1 MRISRRNYSILLGI
15 SLLGSSVALAQPAA
29 DGTTPVI
36 IRFKQ
41 KPGQAEKNAVEGEGG
56 KVDKTFTLVNA
67 VTARV
72 NAAAKDKLKKHSL
85 VDVVEE
91 DIRIQAHDAE
101 LDNTWGVKQIGAGT
115 VHDAGNKGAGVNV
128 CILDTGID
136 TTHPDLYLNYK
147 GGWDYVNNDADPSDD
162 NSHGTH
168 VAGTIA
174 ALMNAANVRGAAP
187 QANLYIYKIL
197 DAGGGGYASAI
208 ISALQECVRI
218 GGKVSNSSF
227 GSSADLGST
236 VKAAYDNAAASGV
249 VNVAS
254 AGNSGAGTDTVGYP
268 GHYSSVIAVAATDSS
283 NAWASFS
290 STGPDVAVAAPGVSI
305 LSTYLGGQ
313 YAYKSGT
320 SMASPHVAGVAAL
333 LVSCGVNGLTNV
345 KQRLQSTALDLG
357 TAGRDDYY
365 GAGLVQADKAATNCT
380 TPVAPTPVT
389 DLAVSSVSAPTST
402 LTNTSTSVTVRV
414 SNTGNQTASGF
425 TLSLTDNGAFV
436 GSQAVPT
443 LAAGSAANLTFTW
456 TTAITGPHTLNAS
469 LAQTDANT
477 SNNSGSAV
485 TTVNQATP
493 SVVTVSA
500 TWSKK
505 GNKRSVDL
513 RWSGAK
519 TTQVVVR
526 QTGSASSTTTTT
538 NDGQLS
544 INVGVGTY
552 TYTVCETN
560 GGSCSNAVTVVTN

>member
-1 MRISRRNYSILLGI
+1 MHISRRNYSILLGI

-29 DGTTPVI
+29 DGTVPVI

-41 KPGQAEKNAVEGEGG
+41 KPGQAEKSAVEGEGG
-56 KVDKTFTLVNA
+56 KVDKQFTLVNA
-67 VTARV
+67 VSARV
-72 NAAAKDKLKKHSL
+72 NAAGKDKLKKHAL
-85 VDVVEE
+85 VDAVED
-91 DIRIQAHDAE
+91 DIKIQAHDAE
-101 LDNTWGVKQIGAGT
+101 LDNTWGVKQIGAGL
-115 VHDAGNKGAGVNV
+115 VHDAGNRGAGVNV

-147 GGWDYVNNDADPSDD
+147 GGWDYVNGDADPSDD

-227 GSSADLGST
+227 GASSDLGST
-236 VKAAYDNAAASGV
+236 VKAAYDNAAAAGV

-254 AGNSGAGTDTVGYP
+254 AGNSGAGADTVGYP
-268 GHYSSVIAVAATDSS
+268 GHYSSVIAVAATDSA
-283 NAWASFS
+283 NNWAGFS

-305 LSTYLGGQ
+305 LSTYLAGQ

-345 KQRLQSTALDLG
+345 KQRLMSTALDLG
-357 TAGRDDYY
+357 TPGRDDYY

-380 TPVAPTPVT
+380 TTVAPTPVT

-402 LTNTSTSVTVRV
+402 MTNTSTSVTVRV
-414 SNTGNQTASGF
+414 GNTGNQTASGF

-469 LAQTDANT
+469 LVQTDANS
-477 SNNSGSAV
+477 SNNSGSTV
-485 TTVNQATP
+485 TTVSQP
-493 SVVTVSA
+493 STSIVTLSA
-500 TWSKK
+500 TWSVNK
-505 GNKRSVDL
+505 NKRTVDL

-519 TTQVVVR
+519 TSSVIVTR
-526 QTGSASSTTTTT
+526 TGSSSNTTTTT

-544 INVGVGTY
+544 QGVGTGTF
-552 TYTVCETN
+552 TYRVCETN
-560 GGSCSNAVTVVTN
+560 NGACSNSVTLTVK